1 MKGLAV
7 VVAIALV
14 CAAALSRAGERAIEP
29 APPPAPQ
36 SLDVAQI
43 RLGARLA
50 AVGDCIVCHSKA
62 GGAPFAGGLAL
73 NTPFGT
79 IYSTNITP
87 DP

>member
-50 AVGDCIVCHSKA
+50 AVGDCIVCHS
-62 GGAPFAGGLAL
+62 APDGRSPL
-73 NTPFGT
+73 
-79 IYSTNITP
+79 STRTDLSNRACP
-87 DP
+87 NR